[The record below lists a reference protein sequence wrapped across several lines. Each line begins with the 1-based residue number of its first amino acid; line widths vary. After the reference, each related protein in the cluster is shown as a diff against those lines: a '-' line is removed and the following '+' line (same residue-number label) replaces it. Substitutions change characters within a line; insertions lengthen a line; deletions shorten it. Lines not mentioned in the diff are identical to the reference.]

1 MFKRATI
8 LLFAGFALQFLI
20 SCDINCNSGP
30 TFEMIYTDLRLV
42 EKARIDGDLEVVED
56 SVKRENFVLGIS
68 FNDQEKELA
77 YTNENL
83 HLGFNTARALDC
95 GPYYIYPD
103 KVESL
108 SIEMLEQGGDSQF
121 IDVTDLF
128 EVNRSDYSIEEWIS
142 IQSEEERGG
151 NYFNLSLREYEGLYK
166 KSTFRVTA
174 TLESGETFTQ
184 ETEEIIFMD

>member
-103 KVESL
+103 NISQIEAAKCGEK
-108 SIEMLEQGGDSQF
+108 SI
-121 IDVTDLF
+121 IDLIFGAT
-128 EVNRSDYSIEEWIS
+128 NTA
-142 IQSEEERGG
+142 SE
-151 NYFNLSLREYEGLYK
+151 
-166 KSTFRVTA
+166 
-174 TLESGETFTQ
+174 
-184 ETEEIIFMD
+184 